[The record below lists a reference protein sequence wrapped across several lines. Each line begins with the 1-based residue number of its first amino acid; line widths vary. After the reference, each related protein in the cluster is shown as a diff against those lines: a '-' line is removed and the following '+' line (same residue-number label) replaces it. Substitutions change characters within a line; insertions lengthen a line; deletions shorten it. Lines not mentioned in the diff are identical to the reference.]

1 MFACRGKNM
10 FEYDEASVQTTTRS
24 KLPVS
29 VEPKVQNHHKR
40 FKKKIVQRKQCRIWK
55 KYHIWKRLSENFN
68 NLPND
73 IHSEKS
79 FSAFKDKS

>member
-10 FEYDEASVQTTTRS
+10 FEYDEVSVQTTTRS
-24 KLPVS
+24 KLAKT
-29 VEPKVQNHHKR
+29 KVQNHHKR
-40 FKKKIVQRKQCRIWK
+40 FKKKIVQRKHCKIWK
-55 KYHIWKRLSENFN
+55 RYHIWKRLSENFN

-73 IHSEKS
+73 IHSEKW